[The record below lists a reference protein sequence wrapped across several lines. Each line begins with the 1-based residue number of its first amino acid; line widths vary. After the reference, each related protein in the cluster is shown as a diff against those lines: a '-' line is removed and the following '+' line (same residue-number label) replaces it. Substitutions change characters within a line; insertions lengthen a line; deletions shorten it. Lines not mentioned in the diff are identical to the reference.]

1 MDRLRRCFAGE
12 QRHCPQG
19 WIPFPETGCPVWM
32 ASVPFVVKI
41 NFFHIEWN
49 WVGYLEEALREA
61 ASTSTT
67 FQ

>member
-1 MDRLRRCFAGE
+1 
-12 QRHCPQG
+12 
-19 WIPFPETGCPVWM
+19 M